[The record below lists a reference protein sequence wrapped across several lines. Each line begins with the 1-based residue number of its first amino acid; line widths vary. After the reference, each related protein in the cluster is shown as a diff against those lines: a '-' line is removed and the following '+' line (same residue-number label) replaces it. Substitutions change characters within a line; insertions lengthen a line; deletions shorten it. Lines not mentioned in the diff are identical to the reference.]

1 MPVARWCEKEP
12 HSSSPRSCLFHFHI
26 GQIDDAQRVAR
37 SAQEDCDI
45 EKAKAKAIADQAR
58 KEALS
63 LRKALDEAISRYVY
77 VYTYTSFLLCLLH
90 RSISLFRAHTYTQAA
105 FQ

>member
-1 MPVARWCEKEP
+1 MRDLWIYRWMFI
-12 HSSSPRSCLFHFHI
+12 LFYFLPSGTGLYTLTI
-26 GQIDDAQRVAR
+26 GQIDDAQRISR

-63 LRKALDEAISRYVY
+63 LRKALDEAISR
-77 VYTYTSFLLCLLH
+77 
-90 RSISLFRAHTYTQAA
+90 
-105 FQ
+105 